1 MTVPLMLIWG
11 AAVCYTLVVTALSA
25 RLVGA
30 AMPGAPW
37 IVEQIVLLLFWA
49 TATPAILWSARRFP
63 LDRRGRRLPHLAVHL
78 GLAFGFILA
87 TNLAAP
93 LLTQLALGRAFDPR
107 AVMRQGL
114 LAFLQ
119 VYHLALIVYAF
130 IVGVGHYLPARA
142 AHRAQELRAERLRAS
157 LAEARLRALQLQLEP
172 HMLFNALNAI
182 GALVITGRKDE
193 AFDAIGRLGDL
204 LRAVLATETQQ
215 EVSLRE
221 ELRLTQSYLAIEQAR
236 LGDRLDARWEIA
248 PGIETAR
255 IPPLLLQPLV
265 ENAVRHGVACKVEGG
280 RVVVRADRVGERL
293 RLEVR
298 DDGPGVGASS
308 GAAGNGIGLDNARRR
323 LEQLYGSEH
332 RLDLE
337 RSGEWTRVRLELPYH
352 GMGEQG
358 EAA

>member
-1 MTVPLMLIWG
+1 
-11 AAVCYTLVVTALSA
+11 
-25 RLVGA
+25 
-30 AMPGAPW
+30 
-37 IVEQIVLLLFWA
+37 
-49 TATPAILWSARRFP
+49 
-63 LDRRGRRLPHLAVHL
+63 
-78 GLAFGFILA
+78 
-87 TNLAAP
+87 
-93 LLTQLALGRAFDPR
+93 
-107 AVMRQGL
+107 
-114 LAFLQ
+114 
-119 VYHLALIVYAF
+119 VYHLALIVYVF

-142 AHRAQELRAERLRAS
+142 AHRAEELRAERLRAS

-193 AFDAIGRLGDL
+193 AFDAVGRLGDL

-248 PGIETAR
+248 PGIEAAR

-265 ENAVRHGVACKVEGG
+265 ENAVRHGVARKVEGG

-298 DDGPGVGASS
+298 DDGPGVAAFTGA
-308 GAAGNGIGLDNARRR
+308 GGNGIGLENARRR

-337 RSGEWTRVRLELPYH
+337 RSGEWTRVCLELPYH
-352 GMGEQG
+352 RLTEQG

>member
-1 MTVPLMLIWG
+1 MTLSLVLLWG
-11 AAVCYTLVVTALSA
+11 AAVCYTLVVTAISA

-30 AMPGAPW
+30 ALPGPPW

-49 TATPAILWSARRFP
+49 AATPAILWSARRFP
-63 LDRRGRRLPHLAVHL
+63 LDRRGRRLAYLGVHL
-78 GLAFGFILA
+78 LFAFAFILA
-87 TNLAAP
+87 TNLLAP
-93 LLTQLALGRAFDPR
+93 VLTRLILGQSFDVL
-107 AVMRQGL
+107 AVMRLGL
-114 LAFLQ
+114 LNFLQ

-130 IVGVGHYLPARA
+130 IVGVGHYLPARE
-142 AHRAQELRAERLRAS
+142 AHRAQQLRAERLRAS

-182 GALVITGRKDE
+182 GALVIIGKRDE

-204 LRAVLATETQQ
+204 LRAVLASESRQ

-221 ELRLTQSYLAIEQAR
+221 ELRLTESYLAIERAR

-248 PGIETAR
+248 PGIETAL

-265 ENAVRHGVACKVEGG
+265 ENAVRHGVARKVEGG

-298 DDGPGVGASS
+298 DDGPGMSE
-308 GAAGNGIGLDNARRR
+308 GAASGSGIGLENARRR
-323 LEQLYGSEH
+323 LEHLYGPEH

-337 RSGEWTRVRLELPYH
+337 RTDDWTRVSIELPYH
-352 GMGEQG
+352 GMDERS